1 MAKPPKPPPKKPR
14 PKCPPHLWK
23 FPAITNDHVEHEC
36 KKCGTKTKRP
46 KGGKK

>member
-1 MAKPPKPPPKKPR
+1 MSAAKPPKKPR

-23 FPAITNDHVEHEC
+23 FPAQTNNHIVHEC
-36 KKCGTKTKRP
+36 KRCGTKTKRP